1 MAESDGKK
9 PEHAEHVH
17 DAVDDLAAAMGE
29 VHPPENEPGSVR
41 ALRRVDNAIGL
52 LEQVAVGVFLTTL
65 ICVAVYKFAASF
77 FFDHN
82 PPWPKLYIQWTV
94 FLVATSAA
102 TLSAKTGQMIS
113 MDFVTRKLSG
123 RQRAALR
130 IAVAVFTIVV
140 CAMFLYGALVARDTI
155 RDEPGFLDERMVA
168 TALPVALG
176 TIAFHVFLHAIID
189 FIYLLRGEAP
199 PEPEEPSA
207 H

>member
-29 VHPPENEPGSVR
+29 VHPPENEPGPVR
-41 ALRRVDNAIGL
+41 ALRKIDSALGL
-52 LEQVAVGVFLTTL
+52 VEQAAVGVFLVTL
-65 ICVAVYKFAASF
+65 TSVAVYKFVGSF

-82 PPWPKLYIQWTV
+82 PPWPKEIIQYSV
-94 FLVATSAA
+94 FLVAMSSA

-113 MDFVTRKLSG
+113 MDFITRMLSA
-123 RQRAALR
+123 RQRAMLR
-130 IAVAVFTIVV
+130 ILVALFTCTV
-140 CAMFLYGALVARDTI
+140 CALVFHGASLARAAISDTPDILDDHLVTIALPAALV
-155 RDEPGFLDERMVA
+155 L
-168 TALPVALG
+168 
-176 TIAFHVFLHAIID
+176 IASHVLLHALID
-189 FIYLLRGEAP
+189 LIYLTRGEAP